1 MARTKRRYCYNCGNK
16 VDLKLEMGSMRLFC
30 NKCKT
35 VFYENPN
42 PVVSAVVINSDREIL
57 LVLRDNEPLAGN
69 WCLPSGFV
77 EVNETIEEAVLREL
91 KEETGIDGK
100 VIRLLDTVSY
110 FNDFYGDLI
119 WVSFEVKNI
128 GGTLLAGD
136 DARAARYFP
145 ISDLPELAFPP
156 NTKAVKRFIHHYS
169 DLWRLH
175 DSFQSP
181 VAEQKIDP
189 KLPGFTLFKIISRDA
204 RIITENWVAEV
215 MQHPTTKSYASFE
228 YAELY
233 QRAHKVVSQFCA
245 WMTDPDQHSQSII
258 EYYRG
263 VGRKR
268 RIEGFLLSEVLSA
281 ISLTQKHI
289 FAHVLAQGGI
299 WEEAIGISTIME
311 FMSRVN
317 LFFDKAVFY
326 ITRGFE
332 KGIENNSGGA
342 NP

>member
-1 MARTKRRYCYNCGNK
+1 MPKPKRRYCYHCGNK

-30 NKCKT
+30 TKCKT

-42 PVVSAVVINSDREIL
+42 PVVSSVVINSDREIL
-57 LVLRDNEPLAGN
+57 LVLRDREPLAGK

-128 GGTLLAGD
+128 DGTLCAGD

-156 NTKAVKRFIHHYS
+156 NTKAVKRFIQHYT
-169 DLWRLH
+169 DIWRLH
-175 DSFQSP
+175 DSFQTP
-181 VAEQKIDP
+181 VTEQKIDP
-189 KLPGFTLFKIISRDA
+189 KLPSFTFFKIISQDSQ
-204 RIITENWVAEV
+204 IITENWVAEV
-215 MQHPTTKSYASFE
+215 MQHPTTKSYALFKCD
-228 YAELY
+228 ELY
-233 QRAHKVVSQFCA
+233 QRAHKVVSQFCS
-245 WMTDPDQHSQSII
+245 WMTDPNEHSQSII
-258 EYYRG
+258 EYYQG

-268 RIEGFLLSEVLSA
+268 RTEGFLLSEVLSA
-281 ISLTQKHI
+281 ISLTRKHI
-289 FAHVLAQGGI
+289 FAHVLAQDGI
-299 WEEAIGISTIME
+299 WDQAIGISTIME
-311 FMSRVN
+311 FVSRVN
-317 LFFDKAVFY
+317 LFFDKTVFY
-326 ITRGFE
+326 TTRGYE
-332 KGIENNSGGA
+332 KES
-342 NP
+342 

>member
-30 NKCKT
+30 TKCKT

-42 PVVSAVVINSDREIL
+42 PVVSAMVINSDREIL

-119 WVSFEVKNI
+119 WVTFEVKNI
-128 GGTLLAGD
+128 GGTLHAGD

-145 ISDLPELAFPP
+145 ISNLPQLAFPP
-156 NTKAVKRFIHHYS
+156 NTKAVKCLIQHYM
-169 DLWRLH
+169 DLWRLY
-175 DSFQSP
+175 DSYQTP
-181 VAEQKIDP
+181 VTEEKIDP
-189 KLPGFTLFKIISRDA
+189 KLPGFTLFNTLSQGA
-204 RIITENWVAEV
+204 QIITENWVAEV
-215 MQHPTTKSYASFE
+215 MQNPTTKSYASFE
-228 YAELY
+228 YDELY
-233 QRAHKVVSQFCA
+233 QRANKVISQFSA
-245 WMTDPDQHSQSII
+245 WMTDPQEHGQLIV
-258 EYYRG
+258 EYYQG

-281 ISLTQKHI
+281 ISLTRKHI

-299 WEEAIGISTIME
+299 LDQEVGISTIME

-317 LFFDKAVFY
+317 LFFDKTVFY
-326 ITRGFE
+326 ITRGYE
-332 KGIENNSGGA
+332 KEIEKNSA
-342 NP
+342 AVFP